1 MLKRRPEERLKKL
14 DSSKKLS
21 LKKSRLDFRSLL
33 WKRREMLLE
42 LKRNKKRLKSRKD
55 YVRLN
60 LQRMKLRE
68 ENGNKM
74 RKMSVKD

>member
-1 MLKRRPEERLKKL
+1 MQP
-14 DSSKKLS
+14 
-21 LKKSRLDFRSLL
+21 
-33 WKRREMLLE
+33 E

-60 LQRMKLRE
+60 LQKMKLRE

>member
-21 LKKSRLDFRSLL
+21 LKKSRLDFRSLP
-33 WKRREMLLE
+33 WKRREMQPE
-42 LKRNKKRLKSRKD
+42 LKRNKKRLKSRRD

-60 LQRMKLRE
+60 SQKMKLRE